1 MIRFSDRE
9 RIKGEGR
16 PRMKTDGLINRERVE
31 ELSSHSDEPTST
43 LERILVVDD
52 DPSVLDFLAK
62 LLVRQGY
69 QVETASSFGEAITL
83 LQESP
88 FALTLTDLSLPDGN
102 GIDLINRVHSRDPHA
117 ICILITGFGTMESAI
132 DAIHARVYDF
142 LPKPFDMNQ
151 LLATVRNGLE
161 RRCLEIENQRLIEEL
176 QAERQSLQVRVD
188 EATQDLQTK
197 LNEVEKLNNE
207 ITVLFE
213 IMRDIRGDLR
223 MSESLDRLSE
233 YLKRALEFDSL
244 FWVVMDM
251 SDQLISHRD
260 LSDAIP
266 SQFALHDLSPSQ
278 LEDLRSLIS
287 GKEDLGVRQSLIRN
301 WMMTHLEPDLKGG
314 DLIVGPFRTS
324 SEFFGVI
331 GVCRSSR
338 FGEEDQRLLSLA
350 VSQLVTLWEENAV
363 IQRGSQMA
371 SIGEL
376 TAEVAHDLR
385 NGISALRHITDHFLG
400 EIDLS
405 DPQNAD
411 YQEVLTENLCRT
423 DDLIRELLALGRQ
436 EEDLSHTTPVRKLLD
451 RVLRISGR
459 TLERNRVA
467 VEVIVDDEDL
477 VVSGSIKEISEAL
490 INVIMN
496 SIQAMEQGGK
506 LTLGA
511 QTSQPASEAEESMG
525 RFVRIFVTDTG
536 QGIPPENLK
545 RVFGRYFTTKSEGTG
560 LGLPRLQKLAK
571 KHLGRTEI
579 ESEVGKGTTVSLFLP
594 RV

>member
-1 MIRFSDRE
+1 
-9 RIKGEGR
+9 
-16 PRMKTDGLINRERVE
+16 MKTDGLINRERVE

>member
-197 LNEVEKLNNE
+197 LHEVEKLNNE

-244 FWVVMDM
+244 FWVVTDM

>member
-244 FWVVMDM
+244 FWVVTDM

>member
-1 MIRFSDRE
+1 
-9 RIKGEGR
+9 
-16 PRMKTDGLINRERVE
+16 MKTDGLINRERVE

-197 LNEVEKLNNE
+197 LHEVEKLNNE

-244 FWVVMDM
+244 FWVVTDM

>member
-1 MIRFSDRE
+1 
-9 RIKGEGR
+9 
-16 PRMKTDGLINRERVE
+16 MKTDGLINRERVE

-244 FWVVMDM
+244 FWVVTDM
-251 SDQLISHRD
+251 SGQLISHRD